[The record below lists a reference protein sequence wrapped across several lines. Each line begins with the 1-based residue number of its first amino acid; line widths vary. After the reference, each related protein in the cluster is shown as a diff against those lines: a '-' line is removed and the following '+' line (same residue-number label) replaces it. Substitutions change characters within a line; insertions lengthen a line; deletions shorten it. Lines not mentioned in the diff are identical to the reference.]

1 MVHRKDGL
9 EGGGR
14 LHTGECVWVKSEK
27 YKKRQGEDLPR
38 CVGMGEH
45 ENFQGIPFTA
55 FTR

>member
-1 MVHRKDGL
+1 MCTEKMDQRV
-9 EGGGR
+9 
-14 LHTGECVWVKSEK
+14 GEDFTQDNVFEAKVRNI
-27 YKKRQGEDLPR
+27 KKRQGEDLPR